1 MSGAMFDKKR
11 LLTKWSVAIKIA
23 PILIIVI
30 VMKFIIHFLG
40 YEIMDLN
47 ALFTSVVAGTIF
59 LLGFLISGVLT
70 DYKES
75 EKIPSELAASLESLY
90 DVTYKIYKGKNSDTA
105 KEFIIYQKKFINSL
119 NDWFYKKEKTPSIID
134 KISGMNEFLIKLE
147 KEGIPGNF
155 ITKMENEQ
163 NNIRKI
169 LLRTHTI
176 RDTNFIASGYAIVEA
191 LGVAIAIGMIII
203 KIEPF
208 FESFFFTVLVTFLVT
223 YMIFLIKD
231 LDNPF
236 DYAAHGE
243 TGTEVPLKPLN
254 DFSLRLN
261 AFDR

>member
-1 MSGAMFDKKR
+1 MLDKKR
-11 LLTKWSVAIKIA
+11 LLMKWSIAIKIA

-30 VMKFIIHFLG
+30 IMKFIIHFLG
-40 YEIMDLN
+40 YEIMALN

-75 EKIPSELAASLESLY
+75 EKIPSEYAASLESLY
-90 DVTYKIYKGKNSDTA
+90 DVTYKIYKGKNSNAA
-105 KEFIIYQKKFINSL
+105 KEFIIYQKKFITSMF
-119 NDWFYKKEKTPSIID
+119 DWFYKREKTQSIFD
-134 KISGMNEFLIKLE
+134 KISGMNEFLIRLE
-147 KEGIPGNF
+147 DEGVQGNF
-155 ITKMENEQ
+155 IIKMENEQ
-163 NNIRKI
+163 NNIRKL

-191 LGVAIAIGMIII
+191 LGIAIAIGMIII

-236 DYAAHGE
+236 DYAIHGE
-243 TGTEVPLKPLN
+243 TGTEVPLKPLR
-254 DFSLRLN
+254 DFAVRLN
-261 AFDR
+261 EFDI